1 MSFQHQPS
9 SRRHNRRRNTKIA
22 SAQHRPNLLEP
33 LETRRLLTT
42 LIGGGYDNNGQPL
55 TTIYDFKDTDEE
67 IIRIIVGGDTRA
79 EFIGATFDEDTG
91 AMTLGDLTPAPVGDD
106 DPNADLPG
114 SDLFAIY
121 VEESDAGSFIAVS
134 GLDEDANPPEVR
146 PYEGNV
152 TLTVRDLQDN
162 GNWTSMSTDDGTG
175 VAFLGARSPAIDDVD
190 DSEDRPILSGRLTDP
205 IGILPLGSGRTL
217 RAGLTI
223 AGGND
228 FGRFL
233 FGGTISGRVRA
244 TGSVDQFYA
253 GNILTGDTRGGALQ
267 VNDNFRVDG
276 DLRDLVV
283 LGSVGTME
291 EGEGNPLDRPR
302 YLTGF
307 DLLVVGQLGQFNARG
322 NIYGGGRINASSRN
336 EIRTPQF
343 EVESRGDLVWDGGYV
358 DTDQFFNDTFA
369 TPQYIGTID
378 DDDIRVRGTLH
389 AIDDDDFDDFVDYY
403 AIPLLAGQTVSA
415 RIESIPLL
423 MNLGIFDPDGRLIAT
438 DYSDINPTAIAGSD
452 VRFTADRP
460 GVYRFAV
467 ATAGDG
473 DFDGTGGDFDATE
486 IGVVPYDLRIINAGE
501 LGVGGIV
508 AGGNIFNHTT
518 DVGFE
523 LRDDDFGAIV
533 AGETLLSSA
542 ARTVSV
548 FDGNLRTVQGNAVGL
563 RNGNILSLGAELH
576 VPRGHVGLA
585 RSTGGVL
592 VINPLLAT
600 VPIGGNVQ
608 MLDSADTFYGNIL
621 AKGSLGV
628 LRAGNMA
635 TRSPSSI
642 TVNSDERGRDGI
654 IDLIDVQGDL
664 GTIQGGG
671 PWITTGPSGN
681 VRYFNVE
688 GNVYRDIQFGGG
700 EPQDTQ
706 FGPGEE
712 VRLNDDSGARVEITP
727 SGNDSLDV
735 LTYGIRGSGGVAIVR
750 VISSGGLNIDSEGR
764 ARNAGVEFGK
774 IVSSAAAG
782 AGQYL
787 QASGSVPVDILNLHG
802 LDFGEVV
809 NGTEGEIVSVLART
823 IQRLE
828 GENVGVP
835 RARVAPAVQQGV
847 ITVADLH
854 PFVQLRGGIL
864 AGDIAH
870 LEADDA
876 LGNVAVSPTLAAA
889 AFAASRFTQLT
900 GLSADL
906 GGTTGGIGAVFADAD
921 RSRAKNSFE
930 GITAPIYASG
940 DIGDVN
946 PGAGIAD
953 SGTGDASRA
962 GLYAEG
968 SIGSIRGTRGTEIR
982 GNVVSDTSID
992 GIRLTG
998 GGSII
1003 NANIMVGELEDA
1015 REFVSPRT
1023 LTSDND
1029 SITDPTYEIGEIAI
1043 TNTGSSKSR
1052 PPGGGII
1059 GTYVQAPD
1067 LGRVNVQGGFGI
1079 LNSRFAAPGNG
1090 VMQGIR
1096 ADGYGIRD
1104 VYINAGANLGELV
1117 AVGNGKQAPINSF
1130 SPAVRQS
1137 ERRKVDPFFNAA
1149 PSRLTDLHVFFAS
1162 NGRNTINNVTNRGMI
1177 AGVDVRGSRDLGL
1190 LEAWQVRGSTSNTAI
1205 FPNTFNFANSIREI
1219 NVRRDFLNGTIVT
1232 GALTEMTIGRHAN
1245 RLDMTVAG
1253 TADTIDIGGNFGSTS
1268 RILASGPDGTINSIS
1283 VEGDLNGIVRATRR
1297 INHLHVGGE
1306 LNGEVTAGGQPVQPS

>member
-1 MSFQHQPS
+1 MSFQQQPS
-9 SRRHNRRRNTKIA
+9 SRLNRRRNTR
-22 SAQHRPNLLEP
+22 SLTPHPRPNLLEP

-42 LIGGGYDNNGQPL
+42 LVGGGYDNNGQPL
-55 TTIYDFKDTDEE
+55 STVYDFKDSKEE

-79 EFIGATFDEDTG
+79 EFVGAVFDEETG

-106 DPNADLPG
+106 DPNAELPG

-134 GLDEDANPPEVR
+134 GLDEDANPPEVT

-244 TGSVDQFYA
+244 TGSVDEFYA

-322 NIYGGGRINASSRN
+322 NIYGGGRINASNRN
-336 EIRTPQF
+336 EIRTPQV
-343 EVESRGDLVWDGGYV
+343 EVESRGALEWVGGYV
-358 DTDQFFNDTFA
+358 DTDQFFNDTFD

-403 AIPLLAGQTVSA
+403 AVPLLAGQTVSA
-415 RIESIPLL
+415 RVEGLALL

-438 DYSDINPTAIAGSD
+438 DYSDVDPTAITGSD

-473 DFDGTGGDFDATE
+473 DFDGTGGDFEATE
-486 IGVVPYDLRIINAGE
+486 IGVAPYDLRIINAGE

-542 ARTVSV
+542 TRTVSV
-548 FDGNLRTVQGNAVGL
+548 FDGNLRAVQGDAVGL
-563 RNGNILSLGAELH
+563 RNGNVLGLGADLH

-585 RSTGGVL
+585 RSTGGIL
-592 VINPLLAT
+592 VINSLLAT

-608 MLDSADTFYGNIL
+608 ILDSAGTFYGNIL

-628 LRAGNMA
+628 LRAGDLA

-688 GNVYRDIQFGGG
+688 GDVFRDVQFGGG

-727 SGNDSLDV
+727 SGNDSLEV
-735 LTYGIRGSGGVAIVR
+735 LTYGIRGSGGVAVLR
-750 VISSGGLNIDSEGR
+750 VISTGGLNIDSDGR

-774 IVSSAAAG
+774 IVSSAPATETA
-782 AGQYL
+782 YL
-787 QASGSVPVDILNLHG
+787 QASGSVPVDVLNLHG
-802 LDFGEVV
+802 LNFGEVV
-809 NGTEGEIVSVLART
+809 NGTEGEIVSVLARS
-823 IQRLE
+823 IERLE
-828 GENVGVP
+828 AENVGVP
-835 RARVAPAVQQGV
+835 RARVAPAVQQGA
-847 ITVADLH
+847 ITVANLH
-854 PFVQLRGGIL
+854 PFNQLRGGIL
-864 AGDIAH
+864 AGDIQH

-889 AFAASRFTQLT
+889 AFAASRFNQLT
-900 GLSADL
+900 GLTPDFN
-906 GGTTGGIGAVFADAD
+906 GTTGSIGAIFADAD

-940 DIGDVN
+940 DVGEVN

-953 SGTGDASRA
+953 SGSGDGSRA

-968 SIGSIRGTRGTEIR
+968 SIGSVRGARGTEIR
-982 GNVVSDTSID
+982 GNVVSNTSID
-992 GIRLTG
+992 SIRLVG

-1003 NANIMVGELEDA
+1003 NANIMVGDLEDA
-1015 REFVSPRT
+1015 REFAFPRT

-1029 SITDPTYEIGEIAI
+1029 PITDPTYEIGEIAI
-1043 TNTGSSKSR
+1043 TNTGSAKSR

-1067 LGRVNVQGGFGI
+1067 LGRVNVTGGFGI
-1079 LNSRFAAPGNG
+1079 LNSVFAAPGNG

-1117 AVGNGKQAPINSF
+1117 AVGNGKHAPINSF
-1130 SPAVRQS
+1130 SAAVRQS
-1137 ERRKVDPFFNAA
+1137 ERRNVDPFFNAA
-1149 PSRLTDLHVFFAS
+1149 PSRLTDLHRFFDS

-1177 AGVDVRGSRDLGL
+1177 AGADVRASRDLGL
-1190 LEAWQVRGSTSNTAI
+1190 LQAWQVRGSTSNTAI

-1219 NVRRDFLNGTIVT
+1219 DVRRDVLNATIVT
-1232 GALTEMTIGRHAN
+1232 GALTEMNVGRHAN

-1253 TADTIDIGGNFGSTS
+1253 TAGTIDIGGTFGSTS
-1268 RILASGPDGTINSIS
+1268 RILASGPDGTINLIS
-1283 VEGDLNGIVRATRR
+1283 VGGDLNGIVRATRR
-1297 INHLHVGGE
+1297 IGRLVVGGE